1 MLVRLW
7 KYRLREDWES
17 IAFMRRQPLTGKTFI
32 DVGANKGIYSYW
44 MSRQTGPTGRVVAF
58 EPQPDLHPHL
68 LDFKR
73 SFRLDNLEIV
83 GKALSNR
90 SGVLPMVRDKP
101 GAVGASLEPEY
112 AASDRRRETIAVEV
126 TTLDEWIVEAKVSNV
141 GFIKCDV
148 EGHELAV
155 FEGGLRLL
163 ERERPALLFEC
174 HHGEAVQGRLFQ
186 HLAERDFRG
195 FFYHGRRIV
204 PYERFAEIP
213 YRKPTI
219 HYRNYMFVPRE
230 KLADCGWAG

>member
-1 MLVRLW
+1 
-7 KYRLREDWES
+7 
-17 IAFMRRQPLTGKTFI
+17 
-32 DVGANKGIYSYW
+32 
-44 MSRQTGPTGRVVAF
+44 MSRQAGPTGRVVAF

-68 LDFKR
+68 LEFKR

-83 GKALSNR
+83 VKALSNS

-101 GAVGASLEPEY
+101 GAVGASLELEP
-112 AASDRRRETIAVEV
+112 ASGQPRETIEVEV
-126 TTLDEWIVEAKVSNV
+126 TTLDEWAAAAKISNV
-141 GFIKCDV
+141 GLVKCDV

-174 HHGEAVQGRLFQ
+174 HHGEAQQGRLFQ
-186 HLAERDFRG
+186 HLTERDFRG

-230 KLADCGWAG
+230 KLADYGWL